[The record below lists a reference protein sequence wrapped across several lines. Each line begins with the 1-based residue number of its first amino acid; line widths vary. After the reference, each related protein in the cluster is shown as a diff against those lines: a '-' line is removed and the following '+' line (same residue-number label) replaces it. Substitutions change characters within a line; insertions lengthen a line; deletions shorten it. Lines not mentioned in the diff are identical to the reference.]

1 MPPSRSS
8 RRRDPTS
15 TSTRRLRHTPAS
27 ATSSATGPTARPAAT
42 PSKPPGTPRA
52 TLRDSSAS
60 EKAPTTGCRPISL
73 MLPDENRKA
82 KLSCLRHSYSG
93 VGHHAELPVD
103 PSCAGLLL
111 LARVFQPSG
120 CGRGDPLTSRR
131 AVCVGPGLAKI
142 VVECQCLEPRSSTT
156 LSSIVPAR
164 ARLLTMKVAPRS
176 EIISDANGAAP

>member
-1 MPPSRSS
+1 M
-8 RRRDPTS
+8 
-15 TSTRRLRHTPAS
+15 
-27 ATSSATGPTARPAAT
+27 
-42 PSKPPGTPRA
+42 
-52 TLRDSSAS
+52 
-60 EKAPTTGCRPISL
+60 
-73 MLPDENRKA
+73 PDENREA
-82 KLSCLRHSYSG
+82 KLSCLRHLCSG

-142 VVECQCLEPRSSTT
+142 VVECQRLEPRSSTT

-176 EIISDANGAAP
+176 EVIRDTNGADTINSLRGNDDGRGRGGPNRELRDGMIVPLSMICARSQAVGGRGSAKGPWSYSSFSISSFTGLRSQ